1 MLPKRNTAAPEIV
14 SHRDVNSVEMSVS
27 KADFLD
33 AVSTELAHV
42 IEHRVS
48 TSGSD
53 RMVQMWQRIGRM
65 IEGGKRS
72 RPALVHLGF
81 RTFDGRSDAPVVK
94 LGCAVE
100 LLHTAFVVH
109 DDVIDR
115 DFIRRGGP
123 TLSAE
128 YRDDALEMR
137 QNRRDAEH
145 VGHSAGV
152 LAGDVLLAE
161 AIRLVHESV
170 RHEPAALEIVEAF
183 HSAILSSAAG
193 ELDDVLFAT
202 GMGEP
207 NLDRVLQMH
216 RLKTAAY
223 SFEAPLRIGAMLAGA
238 PSDTAAQLAEAGA
251 HLGIGYQIID
261 DVLGTFG
268 DPDASGKPVDSD
280 LRERKFTVLIALLQ
294 DIPEAEPVVRAW
306 RDGEDPIDVMR
317 TALTTYG
324 IEQRARMVA
333 QLCCDRARAGLETL
347 PLTEQARAEFD
358 VVIDDLQRRGA

>member
-1 MLPKRNTAAPEIV
+1 MSPKRNAAAPEPE
-14 SHRDVNSVEMSVS
+14 SHRDGVEASVA

-33 AVSTELAHV
+33 AVSAELAQM
-42 IEHRVS
+42 IQRGVS
-48 TSGSD
+48 ASGAE
-53 RMVQMWQRIGRM
+53 RMVRMWQRIGRM

-81 RTFDGRSDAPVVK
+81 RTFGGRSDAPLVK

-115 DFIRRGGP
+115 DFMRRGGP

-128 YRDDALEMR
+128 YRDDALEEG

-152 LAGDVLLAE
+152 LAGDILLAE

-170 RHEPAALEIVEAF
+170 RDEPAAPEIVGAF
-183 HSAILSSAAG
+183 HAAILSSAAG

-202 GMGEP
+202 GAGDP
-207 NLDRVLQMH
+207 DLDRVLQMH

-223 SFEAPLRIGAMLAGA
+223 SFEAPLRIGALLAGA
-238 PSDTAAQLAEAGA
+238 AADTAAQLAEAGA
-251 HLGIGYQIID
+251 HLGIGYQVID

-294 DIPEAEPVVRAW
+294 DIPEAEPVVHAW
-306 RDGEDPIDVMR
+306 RDGEGPLDEMR

-333 QLCCDRARAGLETL
+333 QLCCDRARAGLESL
-347 PLTEQARAEFD
+347 PLTAQARAEFD
-358 VVIDDLQRRGA
+358 VVMDDLQQRGA